1 MYITDADKNKVT
13 HIPFVLWVIS
23 INTGDKHIPR
33 TEPRETY
40 LLTNTIIIKAAKQ
53 VSAKTGFIAS
63 IEPKEV
69 ATPFPPLNP
78 KNAGQLCP
86 ITTATTAI

>member
-1 MYITDADKNKVT
+1 MLPTQSALPDIE
-13 HIPFVLWVIS
+13 
-23 INTGDKHIPR
+23 G
-33 TEPRETY
+33 
-40 LLTNTIIIKAAKQ
+40 IKAAKQ

-78 KNAGQLCP
+78 KNAAEALKKMLAERGEL
-86 ITTATTAI
+86 

>member
-1 MYITDADKNKVT
+1 M
-13 HIPFVLWVIS
+13 
-23 INTGDKHIPR
+23 
-33 TEPRETY
+33 
-40 LLTNTIIIKAAKQ
+40 LTNTIIIKAAKQ